1 VVNSHAYSI
10 IKSLI
15 EKNLLVIQ
23 NQGLAEWLDRLQ
35 SKGEIWEEEI
45 EDLLQLADQLQIYD
59 VPRSDFVR
67 IEELPFLKWVQK
79 HKFLIERLGIL

>member
-1 VVNSHAYSI
+1 MVNSHSYSI

-23 NQGLAEWLDRLQ
+23 HQGLAEWLDRLQ

-79 HKFLIERLGIL
+79 HKFLIER